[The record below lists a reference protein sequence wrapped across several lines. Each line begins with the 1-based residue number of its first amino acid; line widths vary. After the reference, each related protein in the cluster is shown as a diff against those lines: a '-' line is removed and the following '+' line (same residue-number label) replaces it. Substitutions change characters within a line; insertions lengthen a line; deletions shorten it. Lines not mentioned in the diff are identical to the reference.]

1 MSSEWPSSNSPE
13 AEKQKAF
20 FELRSNFYDG
30 EEKSLKDRAER
41 NPQPTE
47 HELHIGAYEEQVE
60 PQMRAAL
67 EALYKKGYATESS
80 GFGGIDHPEIQQ
92 IDGYFEVD
100 AATEEK
106 IKALGAWVTRTHN
119 DYDDSILTRIEFTAE
134 ESDTEKIS
142 AKWMEI
148 ADVLPVI
155 GPETYSIS
163 APSIEFRDKFLG
175 EDESRRIHI
184 ETALKRDLLPK
195 AEREEA
201 ETWLKNYLEDKSKK

>member
-1 MSSEWPSSNSPE
+1 MSPEQPGNNSPE
-13 AEKQKAF
+13 AERQKAF
-20 FELRSNFYDG
+20 SDLRSNFYDA

-41 NPQPTE
+41 NPQPTG

-80 GFGGIDHPEIQQ
+80 GFGGIEHPEIQQ
-92 IDGYFEVD
+92 IDGYFEID

-106 IKALGAWVTRTHN
+106 LKTLDAWVTRTHN

-134 ESDTEKIS
+134 EPDAEKIS
-142 AKWMEI
+142 AKWIEI
-148 ADVLPVI
+148 VDVLPIV
-155 GPETYSIS
+155 GGEAYSIS

-184 ETALKRDLLPK
+184 ETALKQGLLPK
-195 AEREEA
+195 GEREEA
-201 ETWLKNYLEDKSKK
+201 EAWLRNYLGNKSKR